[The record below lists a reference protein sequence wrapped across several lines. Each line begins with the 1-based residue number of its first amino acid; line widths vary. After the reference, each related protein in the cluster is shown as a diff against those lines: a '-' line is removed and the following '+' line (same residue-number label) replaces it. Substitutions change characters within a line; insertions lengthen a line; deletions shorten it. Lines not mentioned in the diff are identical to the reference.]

1 MFSNNGNQS
10 GNQNQNQSE
19 PSKPQVDPFS
29 NLVNLMK

>member
-10 GNQNQNQSE
+10 GNQNQSE
-19 PSKPQVDPFS
+19 PSKPQVGPFS